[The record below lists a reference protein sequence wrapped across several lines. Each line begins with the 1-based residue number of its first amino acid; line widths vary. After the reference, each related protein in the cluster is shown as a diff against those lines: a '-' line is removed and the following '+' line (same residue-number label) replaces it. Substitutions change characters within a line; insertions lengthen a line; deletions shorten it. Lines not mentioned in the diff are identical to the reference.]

1 MKILLTDT
9 KVSNL
14 KFIFADYFVKISH
27 MNIIYLIIH
36 ILFALGMFISLKIID
51 TKQLNKYQAITVNY
65 IVALILTVLSTGG
78 EIAGEVDNMGTGMFL
93 ASLWVGFLFIL
104 SFVLMSFSTE
114 RAGIGLTTALNKMSV
129 VIPVTVG
136 ILYLGQ
142 DDNITE
148 KIFGIILALISFVLI
163 LYKSKNEKVSLLT
176 LALPVSVFVISGLID
191 TSMEI
196 TNKKILSEDSH
207 QELFLSGIFATASLI
222 GLVTIIFDKIK
233 RKSAHTFESKNI
245 LWGAVMGTFNFLVSK
260 MILVNVGLMGG
271 SVVFPVHN
279 ASVVMLTAL
288 AGMLFFKERFTVKQ
302 WIGVVLAVISVI
314 IIAGTI

>member
-1 MKILLTDT
+1 
-9 KVSNL
+9 
-14 KFIFADYFVKISH
+14 

-51 TKQLNKYQAITVNY
+51 TKNLNKYQTITINY
-65 IVALILTVLSTGG
+65 IIAFILTAVSHGSSFATDL
-78 EIAGEVDNMGTGMFL
+78 AGMTQGMYI

-114 RAGIGLTTALNKMSV
+114 RAGIGLTTALNKMAV

-142 DDNITE
+142 NDNIGE
-148 KIFGIILALISFVLI
+148 KIIGIILALISFVLI
-163 LYKSKNEKVSLLT
+163 LYKGKGEKITLVT
-176 LALPVSVFVISGLID
+176 LALPVSVFLVSGLID

-196 TNKKILSEDSH
+196 TNKKVLVVDSH
-207 QELFLSGIFATASLI
+207 QELFLMGIFATASLI
-222 GLVTIIFDKIK
+222 GIVTILYDRIK
-233 RKSAHTFESKNI
+233 NTEKASFQFKNLI
-245 LWGAVMGTFNFLVSK
+245 WGAVMGTFNFLVSK

-288 AGMLFFKERFTVKQ
+288 IGMFFFKEKFTARQ
-302 WIGVVLAVISVI
+302 WSGVILAIISVI

>member
-1 MKILLTDT
+1 
-9 KVSNL
+9 
-14 KFIFADYFVKISH
+14 

-51 TKQLNKYQAITVNY
+51 TKQLNKYQTITVNY

-78 EIAGEVDNMGTGMFL
+78 EIAGEEAHMGTGMIM

-129 VIPVTVG
+129 VIPVSVG

-163 LYKSKNEKVSLLT
+163 LYKGKNEKVSLLT
-176 LALPVSVFVISGLID
+176 LALPVSVFVVSGLID

-222 GLVTIIFDKIK
+222 GLVTILFDKIN
-233 RKSAHTFESKNI
+233 RKSAHTFEGKNI
-245 LWGAVMGTFNFLVSK
+245 LWGSVMGTFNFLVSK

-288 AGMLFFKERFTVKQ
+288 AGMFFFKEKFTFKQ
-302 WIGVVLAVISVI
+302 WVGVVLAVISVI